1 MEKNEQTVTG
11 DILAPT
17 SMAENA
23 VLAVFLTFGR
33 RSRPQFPKTLFVRRI
48 NEAGLLKISA
58 T

>member
-1 MEKNEQTVTG
+1 MMEKNEQTVT
-11 DILAPT
+11 DLL
-17 SMAENA
+17 AENA

>member
-1 MEKNEQTVTG
+1 MMEKNDQTVTG
-11 DILAPT
+11 DLL
-17 SMAENA
+17 AENA
-23 VLAVFLTFGR
+23 VLAVFLTFGG